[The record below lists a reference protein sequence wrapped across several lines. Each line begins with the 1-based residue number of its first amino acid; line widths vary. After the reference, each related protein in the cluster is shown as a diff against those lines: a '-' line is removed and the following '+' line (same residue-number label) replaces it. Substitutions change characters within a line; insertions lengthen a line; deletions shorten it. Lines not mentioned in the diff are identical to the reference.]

1 MGDSWVSLVMKVA
14 PTGCQSGSSAEHI
27 CGNWSN
33 TRYEVLC
40 SIAILLDITANL
52 YAERRNSSL
61 DVMIVK
67 RMFPRFSSLFTL
79 SSRPDLQSKRPDL
92 LRSNHGPSG
101 PRSSIQPNT
110 LYHSILP
117 CSATEVDIHV
127 PSVLAVASSVLVSKT
142 GIDDVSSTVP
152 ALLLVGDAEGVVRE
166 PPTAGAVVDLVP
178 ASPVVAAVI
187 LTSFVQVAATPALLR
202 ATLTVAFGC
211 EGGGGQICRDRHE
224 DEGGDMHGFEGLLVL
239 GRGC

>member
-1 MGDSWVSLVMKVA
+1 VLTGQIRDMK
-14 PTGCQSGSSAEHI
+14 
-27 CGNWSN
+27 
-33 TRYEVLC
+33 C
-40 SIAILLDITANL
+40 SVRLLFYILDITANL

-67 RMFPRFSSLFTL
+67 TNVPSLFIIVHSILKARSPEQETRYL
-79 SSRPDLQSKRPDL
+79 LQ
-92 LRSNHGPSG
+92 SNHGPSG
-101 PRSSIQPNT
+101 PTSSIQPNT

-117 CSATEVDIHV
+117 YSATEVDIHV